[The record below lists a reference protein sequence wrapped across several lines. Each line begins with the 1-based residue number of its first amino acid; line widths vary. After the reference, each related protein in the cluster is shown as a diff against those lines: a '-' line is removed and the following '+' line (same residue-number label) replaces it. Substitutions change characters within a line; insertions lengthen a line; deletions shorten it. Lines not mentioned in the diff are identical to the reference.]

1 MATDEAKWYI
11 IQTYS
16 GYEKQVM
23 SDIEKT
29 AKSLGLENLIKEV
42 FVPTEMVTSV
52 RNGKTRT
59 TEKKVFPNYVI
70 VKMVLTDNTWA
81 AVRGVRGCQ
90 GFVGARAGSKPFP
103 LTDAE
108 VERLGFIPKKSSV
121 VNYSVGDTVVI
132 TDGPLKESVATVK
145 GISIEENKVM
155 VEMSMF
161 GRKTPLELELYQVK
175 LLD

>member
-1 MATDEAKWYI
+1 MPSTDAKWYI
-11 IQTYS
+11 VQTFS

-29 AKSLGLENLIKEV
+29 AENRGLKELIQEV

-59 TEKKVFPNYVI
+59 TERKVFPNYVL
-70 VKMVLTDNTWA
+70 VKMVLTDDTWA

-90 GFVGARAGSKPFP
+90 GFVGAGAKPVP
-103 LTDAE
+103 LSQAE
-108 VERLGFIPKKSSV
+108 IERLGVIPKSSSQ
-121 VNYSVGDTVVI
+121 VNYKVGDTVVV
-132 TDGPLKESVATVK
+132 TDGPLKESVAVVRE
-145 GISIEENKVM
+145 ILLDDNKVK
-155 VEMSMF
+155 VEISMF
-161 GRKTPLELELYQVK
+161 GRKTPVDLELYQVR

>member
-11 IQTYS
+11 IQTFS

-29 AKSLGLENLIKEV
+29 AENRGLKDLIKEV

-70 VKMVLTDNTWA
+70 VKMVLTDDSWA

-90 GFVGARAGSKPFP
+90 GFVGAGSKPVP

-108 VERLGFIPKKSSV
+108 V
-121 VNYSVGDTVVI
+121 
-132 TDGPLKESVATVK
+132 
-145 GISIEENKVM
+145 
-155 VEMSMF
+155 
-161 GRKTPLELELYQVK
+161 
-175 LLD
+175 

>member
-11 IQTYS
+11 IQTFS

-29 AKSLGLENLIKEV
+29 AENRGLKDLIKEV

-70 VKMVLTDNTWA
+70 VKMVLTDDSWA

-90 GFVGARAGSKPFP
+90 GFVGAGSKPVP

-145 GISIEENKVM
+145 GIAVDENKVM